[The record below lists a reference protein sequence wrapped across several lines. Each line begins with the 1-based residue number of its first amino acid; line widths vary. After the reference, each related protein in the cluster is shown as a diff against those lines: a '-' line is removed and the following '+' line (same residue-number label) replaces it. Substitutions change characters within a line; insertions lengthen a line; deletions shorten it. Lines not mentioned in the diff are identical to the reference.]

1 MKKLVIIMILIIS
14 FGVTACGNDKSME
27 ITENGENVEEQP
39 LESIQNADEGQ
50 ETEETTSDDNFAV
63 DEQEVIDFA
72 QQVKEA
78 VLEENIEKLAD
89 LTAFPTYVGFKEEGI
104 TVETR
109 DEFLALDQEK
119 LFAVEMLD
127 SIKESDATN
136 LKPSMAGFTL
146 QKDTEEMVPS
156 ITFGMA
162 EGKLSI
168 SGINY

>member
-1 MKKLVIIMILIIS
+1 MKKLVVIMVLLIS
-14 FGVTACGNDKSME
+14 LGVTACGNEKSIE
-27 ITENGENVEEQP
+27 ITENAASEEEQHSEEVP
-39 LESIQNADEGQ
+39 
-50 ETEETTSDDNFAV
+50 ETEDGLEDDNFTV
-63 DEQEVIDFA
+63 EKQEVLDFA

-104 TVETR
+104 VVETR
-109 DEFLALDQEK
+109 EDFLALDQEK

-127 SIKESDATN
+127 SIKEADAAA
-136 LKPSMAGFTL
+136 LEPSMAGFTL
-146 QKDTEEMVPS
+146 QKAAEEIVPS